1 MWHKCRENYNRMNC
15 GTAQE
20 DKYVGLG
27 QVSLGSAPWTVMMI
41 AGRACGGTYSWKLL
55 YVFNVD
61 CYFYTTG
68 LERSPHSFSRV
79 GTSSC
84 TNHMHF
90 AASMYSLFFS
100 FSRSVFSLLF
110 VYLYQPYFQQ

>member
-41 AGRACGGTYSWKLL
+41 AGRACGGMYAGGAEFGQL
-55 YVFNVD
+55 VNQ
-61 CYFYTTG
+61 
-68 LERSPHSFSRV
+68 LETALCF
-79 GTSSC
+79 
-84 TNHMHF
+84 
-90 AASMYSLFFS
+90 
-100 FSRSVFSLLF
+100 
-110 VYLYQPYFQQ
+110 